1 MSKDL
6 RVFLDDLQ
14 ERLPYDFVR
23 IEKSVSPKQFEVTAL
38 LQHFENQK
46 KFPVLFFE
54 KPLDLNGKPSAFPL
68 LSNVFATRQRCALSL
83 GMKANEGDLPLSL
96 EYARR
101 EDTMLA
107 PVTIPRSE
115 APVKQVIKR
124 GDEANIYELARGSA
138 SCHGPGAV
146 HRHDAGDEG
155 SGRRLLQYRLPAQH
169 GEGTAQARPA
179 HVAAAQLANPSQE
192 RREKPADAGGHRHQ
206 PSSGILFGLAECLAV
221 RRRRLRQGRRHYG
234 RRRFGS
240 RHRKLSARI
249 SWCRRTPRW

>member
-23 IEKSVSPKQFEVTAL
+23 IERSVSPKQFEVTAL
-38 LQHFENQK
+38 LQHLENQK

-101 EDTMLA
+101 EDTHA
-107 PVTIPRSE
+107 CAGNDSS
-115 APVKQVIKR
+115 QR
-124 GDEANIYELARGSA
+124 GAGQTGYQARRRGKYLRAAGGST
-138 SCHGPGAV
+138 SCHGSGALY
-146 HRHDAGDEG
+146 RYDAGDEG
-155 SGRRLLQYRLPAQH
+155 S
-169 GEGTAQARPA
+169 
-179 HVAAAQLANPSQE
+179 
-192 RREKPADAGGHRHQ
+192 
-206 PSSGILFGLAECLAV
+206 
-221 RRRRLRQGRRHYG
+221 
-234 RRRFGS
+234 
-240 RHRKLSARI
+240 
-249 SWCRRTPRW
+249 